1 MKTYIMRLY
10 ILLIICNIILTK
22 VTAQSFQFINNTKSS
37 VLTNKYFF
45 YTSTPDTSLN
55 RLVNFELGSLSAFFF
70 IKPACYYYDSL
81 ITFSKELVKPNF
93 QDDNVYLDLNLL
105 NKETSQTLKNN
116 NIIIILTHQFAWI
129 IAKKYKLNLSFLQQI
144 LFTDYISGSYIGN
157 KHRFLKKK
165 ENYYDSQ
172 SFYLSF
178 GDDASDY
185 LTKEYRIYSFQKG
198 ETDFLNAYQ
207 KRRVYTLRDIISEG
221 INFVMSQDLQ

>member
-1 MKTYIMRLY
+1 MKLC
-10 ILLIICNIILTK
+10 ILLIIFNIILIK

-45 YTSTPDTSLN
+45 YTSTPDTSLIHSVN
-55 RLVNFELGSLSAFFF
+55 LVLGSLSAFFF
-70 IKPACYYYDSL
+70 IKPECYYYDSL
-81 ITFSKELVKPNF
+81 LTLTKELVKPDF
-93 QDDNVYLDLNLL
+93 QNDNVYLDLNLL

-129 IAKKYKLNLSFLQQI
+129 IAKKYKLNLSLLQQI
-144 LFTDYISGSYIGN
+144 LFTDYISGNYLGN
-157 KHRFLKKK
+157 KHRLLKKK

-178 GDDASDY
+178 ADDSSDDI
-185 LTKEYRIYSFQKG
+185 TKEYRIYSFQKG
-198 ETDFLNAYQ
+198 ETDFLNAHQ